1 MDILETLQQ
10 TLGLDLDIRGEL
22 LEFATRL
29 GWFVG
34 LTLLAWLIAGILP
47 FCLQWSVNRFLPK
60 FLREPYERIVKP
72 LRLLIVRSGFL
83 AITAYNINFFEPYSG
98 LYEFLRLIV
107 YLPLTVIVAVLLSR
121 LVRQTVRLY
130 GVKILQNFNRNMD
143 DFLLIGESIAN
154 VMIGFFAVIFFAQ
167 SQNINLLS
175 LLTGVSIG
183 GVAVAFAAKE
193 ILSQV
198 VGTVLLYLDR
208 PFVPGEYIRANF
220 NFMDED
226 IYGRVEAIGIRS
238 TKIRLVAKN
247 TLLIAPNSLMARMDV
262 ENVSRGKKVMV
273 LFYLD
278 FLHTLNER
286 EKALVYQVIEDSLNK
301 ELSDVD
307 SSSTQVALFQ
317 KEDQQ
322 TTRVRISLFVKGSSE
337 KSIVIRK
344 RLIEL
349 ANESL
354 KKRLQAENLQFE
366 FTEPTIYIDEPMT
379 L

>member
-10 TLGLDLDIRGEL
+10 TLGLDFDIRGEL

-29 GWFVG
+29 GWFIG
-34 LTLLAWLIAGILP
+34 LTVVAWLIGRLLP
-47 FCLQWSVNRFLPK
+47 ACLQWSINRFLPK
-60 FLREPYERIVKP
+60 FLGEAYNRIINP
-72 LRLLIVRSGFL
+72 LHGLIIRSGFL
-83 AITAYNINFFEPYSG
+83 VITAVSLNILQRYSG
-98 LYEFLRLIV
+98 LYAFLRLII
-107 YLPLTVIVAVLLSR
+107 YLPLTIIVAIFLSR
-121 LVRQTVRLY
+121 LVREIIRVY
-130 GVKILQNFNRNMD
+130 GVKILQNFARDMN
-143 DFLLIGESIAN
+143 DFLLIGESVAN

-167 SQNINLLS
+167 SQNINLIS

-183 GVAVAFAAKE
+183 GVAVAFAARE

-208 PFVPGEYIRANF
+208 PYLPGEYIRANF

-226 IYGRVEAIGIRS
+226 IYGRIESIGIRS
-238 TKIRLVAKN
+238 TKIRLAGKN

-278 FLHTLNER
+278 FLKRLNEG
-286 EKALVYQVIEDSLNK
+286 EKALVYQVIEDSLHN

-307 SSSTQVALFQ
+307 SNSTQIALFERENQ
-317 KEDQQ
+317 A
-322 TTRVRISLFVKGSSE
+322 TRVRISLFVKGASE
-337 KSIVIRK
+337 KSIMIRK
-344 RLIEL
+344 RLIEI

-354 KKRLQAENLQFE
+354 EKRLQSEKLQFD